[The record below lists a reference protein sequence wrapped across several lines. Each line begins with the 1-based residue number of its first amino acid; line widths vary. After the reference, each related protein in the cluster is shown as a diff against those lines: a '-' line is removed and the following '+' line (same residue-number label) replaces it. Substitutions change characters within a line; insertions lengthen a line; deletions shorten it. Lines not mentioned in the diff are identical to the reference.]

1 MLDSM
6 STRFWILL
14 LPLFFFACNDNKKE
28 VAKKPAALP
37 PLYYYY
43 PRANV
48 YFDSANKDYVFL
60 ATDGVTWQTA
70 KQIPNIVQG
79 LMDKSVLIE
88 NPSQPVWKD
97 NEKHKLV
104 YSALLYA
111 TPNDTVE
118 KKEPPKSV
126 IKPEKTPDTLAAPKK
141 KQSGLKR
148 LLDKIFGGF
157 KKEKKKK
164 DTAQ

>member
-1 MLDSM
+1 MNG
-6 STRFWILL
+6 RFLL
-14 LPLFFFACNDNKKE
+14 YFFLLFCFACNS
-28 VAKKPAALP
+28 KPAAKKEAVALQP
-37 PLYYYY
+37 QYYYY

-60 ATDGVTWQTA
+60 ANDGKTWQTA

-79 LMDKSVLIE
+79 LMDKSVLIT

-104 YSALLYA
+104 YSALLYVTSA
-111 TPNDTVE
+111 DTLE
-118 KKEPPKSV
+118 KKEPPKPV
-126 IKPEKTPDTLAAPKK
+126 ATAPVDTAATEKKEHK
-141 KQSGLKR
+141 GVRKM
-148 LLDKIFGGF
+148 LDKFFGLF
-157 KKEKKKK
+157 KKDKKKK